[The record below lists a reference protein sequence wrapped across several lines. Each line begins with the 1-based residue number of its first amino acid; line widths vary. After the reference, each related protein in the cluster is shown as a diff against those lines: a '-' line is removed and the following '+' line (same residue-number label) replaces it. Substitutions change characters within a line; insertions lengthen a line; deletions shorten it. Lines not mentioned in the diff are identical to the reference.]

1 VTALVGARSLA
12 PQRLAAGIGSWI
24 PAVVLA
30 LVVLLIWEVV
40 LSGLN
45 VRSFL
50 LPRPSVIWGELVSLW
65 PTTLQRGAVFTG
77 GEALAGLLVG
87 VTLGTVAGL
96 VTARWGFARTTMIPV
111 GIGASTI
118 PIIAFSPIALN
129 WFGPESPLPRV
140 VIVTLMVFFPVLVN
154 TIRGLTEVDPSALE
168 LMRSYAATDLQTVR
182 KLRIPNALPFWF
194 TALRIAATLS
204 VIGAVV
210 GEFFGGPLYS
220 LGIYITNQTS
230 ISDYPKAWAA
240 IALACVLGIAF
251 YSAASIAERLL
262 VPWGLARER

>member
-1 VTALVGARSLA
+1 MLGRRV
-12 PQRLAAGIGSWI
+12 AAGIGSWI
-24 PAVVLA
+24 PAAVLA

-40 LSGLN
+40 LSALN
-45 VRSFL
+45 VQSFL
-50 LPRPSVIWGELVSLW
+50 LPRPSVIADQLVTLW
-65 PTTLQRGAVFTG
+65 PTTLQRGAIFTG
-77 GEALAGLLVG
+77 GEALAGLVVG
-87 VTLGTVAGL
+87 VSLGTLAGL
-96 VTARWGFARTTMIPV
+96 GTARWAFARTTVIPL

-118 PIIAFSPIALN
+118 PIIAFAPIGLN

-140 VIVTLMVFFPVLVN
+140 IIVTLMVFFPVLVN
-154 TIRGLTEVDPSALE
+154 TIRGLTEVDPGALE
-168 LMRSYAATDLQTVR
+168 LMASYAATDVQTVR
-182 KLRIPNALPFWF
+182 KLRIPNALPYWF

-240 IALACVLGIAF
+240 IALACALGIAF
-251 YSAASIAERLL
+251 YMAASVAERLL
-262 VPWGLARER
+262 VPWGAARER